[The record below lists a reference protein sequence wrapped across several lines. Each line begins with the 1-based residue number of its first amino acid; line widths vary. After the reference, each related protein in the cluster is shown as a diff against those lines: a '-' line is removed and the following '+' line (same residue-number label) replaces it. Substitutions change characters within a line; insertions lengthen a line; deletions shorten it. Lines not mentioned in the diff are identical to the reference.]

1 MGLAVF
7 MNQKEINN
15 IFRKHADYFNYYFS
29 DTKLDIPEDSLISVV
44 TKDSLVTNG
53 AILKNV
59 MKSMIIMFP
68 AIAVIIYLIMMYLLV
83 NMILSKNET
92 GISMLKIFGFTDKE
106 IRGMYIRANTIVVI
120 LLILITLP
128 FQTMLMVSIWPACI
142 STIPGFLDFVMQPE
156 DFVIII
162 VTGIIC
168 YMVSSLCSMYKIRKV
183 SMTVMLKNRDI

>member
-1 MGLAVF
+1 MQIILITILRYKIG
-7 MNQKEINN
+7 
-15 IFRKHADYFNYYFS
+15 YSGGFS
-29 DTKLDIPEDSLISVV
+29 DICGDEGFTGDQWCHFEKCYEEHDYYVPCDCSYH
-44 TKDSLVTNG
+44 
-53 AILKNV
+53 
-59 MKSMIIMFP
+59 
-68 AIAVIIYLIMMYLLV
+68 YLIMMYLLV